1 MAYIKGETREEWEA
15 RTAAEEAAAASAP
28 VAVSAPVAASAPGI
42 AASAPPSPFST
53 TLDKLHEEADKTPDK
68 NIGGQPLPFDSN
80 QATGAAVGA
89 ALGAG
94 AVYKDFG
101 KGARNIFAPGENFR
115 NFASRNP
122 AGPTPDMTAMRARL
136 EAIGTPEALAMAERL
151 PKGGPGTEKYAAQ
164 FGASPVEAREVASMS
179 AAQQDI
185 PERAGNI
192 QKLVNIGEG
201 SYAPHEGQTMWL
213 QDKDAQALAEDTLKR
228 KNTEVEK
235 LRGGYERLQRS
246 QGRGDMGRAV
256 VRGGAHLGTG
266 ALTGAIGGVQAV
278 RGLQDLEAHG
288 AGVEN
293 VSDVL
298 GGATAIPFAAAPKVF
313 GPLGAAFQGTSAGA
327 NMLKHGVNL
336 RNAAQGLSAVGQAAS
351 PWLASAGPL
360 GWGALAATQAPALGL
375 TAYDLAKFAK
385 EQPEAYDKP
394 QRLPTPWGSRAGF
407 RP

>member
-1 MAYIKGETREEWEA
+1 MAYVKGETREEWEA
-15 RTAAEEAAAASAP
+15 RTAAEEAAAATAP
-28 VAVSAPVAASAPGI
+28 ATASIPEVVASAPS
-42 AASAPPSPFST
+42 SAFSN
-53 TLDKLHEEADKTPDK
+53 TLAKLHEEEDKVTGKSTEPRS
-68 NIGGQPLPFDSN
+68 LPFDSN
-80 QATGAAVGA
+80 QATGAAAGA

-101 KGARNIFAPGENFR
+101 KNARNIFAPGENFR
-115 NFASRNP
+115 NFVSRNT
-122 AGPTPDMTAMRARL
+122 AEPTPDMVAMRARL

-151 PKGGPGTEKYAAQ
+151 PKGGPGTSKYATE
-164 FGASPVEAREVASMS
+164 FGASPVEALESPSMKT
-179 AAQQDI
+179 AAADI
-185 PERAGNI
+185 PERAADI
-192 QKLVNIGEG
+192 KKLVDIGEG
-201 SYAPHEGQTMWL
+201 SHAPHKGQNLWL
-213 QDKDAQALAEDTLKR
+213 KDKDAQMLAEDTLKR
-228 KNTEVEK
+228 KNTEIEK
-235 LRGGYERLQRS
+235 LRSEYEKLQRS
-246 QGRGDMGRAV
+246 QGRSGMTRAV
-256 VRGGAHLGTG
+256 GRGGAHLGMG

-278 RGLQDLEAHG
+278 RGLQDLETHG

-298 GGATAIPFAAAPKVF
+298 GGAAAIPFVAAPKVF
-313 GPLGAAFQGTSAGA
+313 GPLGAVFQGTSAGA

-360 GWGALAATQAPALGL
+360 GWGALAATQAPTLGF

>member
-1 MAYIKGETREEWEA
+1 MAYVKDETREEWEA
-15 RTAAEEAAAASAP
+15 RTAAEEAAAAIAP
-28 VAVSAPVAASAPGI
+28 AAASAPAV
-42 AASAPPSPFST
+42 AASAPPSAFSN
-53 TLDKLHEEADKTPDK
+53 TLDKLNKVTDTAISKST
-68 NIGGQPLPFDSN
+68 GSQPLPFDSN

-101 KGARNIFAPGENFR
+101 KGARNIFASGENFR

-122 AGPTPDMTAMRARL
+122 AEPTSAMAAMRARL

-151 PKGGPGTEKYAAQ
+151 PKGGPGTSKYATE
-164 FGASPVEAREVASMS
+164 FGASPVEALESPSMKT
-179 AAQQDI
+179 AAADI
-185 PERAGNI
+185 PERAANI
-192 QKLVNIGEG
+192 QKLVDIGEG
-201 SYAPHEGQTMWL
+201 SHAPHEGQILWL
-213 QDKDAQALAEDTLKR
+213 KDKDAQALAEDTLTR
-228 KNTEVEK
+228 KNAEIEK
-235 LRGGYERLQRS
+235 LRNEYTNLQRS
-246 QGRGDMGRAV
+246 QRRGDMARTIG
-256 VRGGAHLGTG
+256 RGGAHLGVGAVTG
-266 ALTGAIGGVQAV
+266 GLGGVQAV
-278 RGLQDLEAHG
+278 RGLQDIEAHG

-298 GGATAIPFAAAPKVF
+298 GGAAAIPFAAAPKVF
-313 GPLGAAFQGTSAGA
+313 GPLGAAFQGISAGA
-327 NMLKHGVNL
+327 NMLQHGVNL

-351 PWLASAGPL
+351 PWLAPAGPL
-360 GWGALAATQAPALGL
+360 GWGVLAATQAPALGL